1 MSTLTSLSPP
11 TEGPAPIPPG
21 IDPNGS
27 ALPTSAAAQDGVD
40 EALIADARAALT
52 PAEMVERKLL
62 CVLKGG
68 SLPVSHVRLPGLPPR
83 GRARG

>member
-1 MSTLTSLSPP
+1 
-11 TEGPAPIPPG
+11 
-21 IDPNGS
+21 
-27 ALPTSAAAQDGVD
+27 VD